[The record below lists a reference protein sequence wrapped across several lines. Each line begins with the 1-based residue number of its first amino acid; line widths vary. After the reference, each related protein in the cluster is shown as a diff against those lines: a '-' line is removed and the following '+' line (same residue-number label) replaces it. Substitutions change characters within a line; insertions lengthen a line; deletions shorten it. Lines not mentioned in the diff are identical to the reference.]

1 MKKVITILF
10 LCLSVTGFSQKFL
23 NLDFEYAIPG
33 SNTPQKWYAGGSG
46 YIVALDEIEKASQA
60 RSLKMVSNN
69 PAKSQFGVCN
79 GSFPIDLVKG
89 KNIEFKGRI
98 KTEEITGGYAGLWWR
113 VDGKN
118 YEQLGFDNMSDRGLK
133 GTNDWKQVSIKMK
146 VDENVVNI
154 NFGALFAGKGTAWFD
169 DFEIFIDGVKFID
182 IEPRTTVPTNEE
194 LTWLKQH
201 IHPLKSYEPTTN
213 SDDDLKI
220 LKDMIGESKVVALGE
235 TTHGSSEIFK
245 MKHRIIKYL
254 AENAG
259 FNIFSIEANMPE
271 SYKLNE
277 YIVNRNGDPVDLI
290 KGMYFWTWR
299 TEEVL
304 GMVEWMKKYNESGK
318 KISFTGFDMQFF
330 SGAIDEL
337 DQAYRNQVEIQNLL
351 KELRTGLDEISQ
363 ERKNS
368 GREVISNEK
377 RNKTVNQIKSLRDYV
392 SGSDKPLSE
401 KSWLLQNIR
410 ILEQYLDV
418 SSRDKYMAENL
429 LWIRSQNPGS
439 KIVAWA
445 HNGHIQKTDNR
456 MGMYLSESLKEDYLT
471 IGISFHKGNYTA
483 MGDHGLSAYEA
494 QESYPGTY
502 EYFFNMVDEP
512 VFILDLR
519 EAKKQNL
526 EQARWLLDPL
536 PFRSVGAVKMAS
548 EFSETDLT
556 EDFDLIIFIRE
567 STSSTLLN

>member
-1 MKKVITILF
+1 
-10 LCLSVTGFSQKFL
+10 
-23 NLDFEYAIPG
+23 
-33 SNTPQKWYAGGSG
+33 
-46 YIVALDEIEKASQA
+46 
-60 RSLKMVSNN
+60 
-69 PAKSQFGVCN
+69 
-79 GSFPIDLVKG
+79 
-89 KNIEFKGRI
+89 
-98 KTEEITGGYAGLWWR
+98 
-113 VDGKN
+113 
-118 YEQLGFDNMSDRGLK
+118 
-133 GTNDWKQVSIKMK
+133 
-146 VDENVVNI
+146 
-154 NFGALFAGKGTAWFD
+154 
-169 DFEIFIDGVKFID
+169 
-182 IEPRTTVPTNEE
+182 
-194 LTWLKQH
+194 
-201 IHPLKSYEPTTN
+201 
-213 SDDDLKI
+213 
-220 LKDMIGESKVVALGE
+220 
-235 TTHGSSEIFK
+235 

-304 GMVEWMKKYNESGK
+304 GMVEWMKKYNEPGK

-337 DQAYRNQVEIQNLL
+337 DQAYKNQVEIQNLL

-439 KIVAWA
+439 KIVSWA
-445 HNGHIQKTDNR
+445 HNGHIQKTDYR

-483 MGDHGLSAYEA
+483 MGDHGLSAYES

-519 EAKKQNL
+519 EAKKQNP

-536 PFRSVGAVKMAS
+536 PFRSVGAVKMVS